1 MAVYKDE
8 KAKKNPWYFVFYTGE
23 IKNGVRERIKR
34 RGFKTKKA
42 AEAAEAETRTSL
54 NKGDYFEPSKTLF
67 KDYIAEW
74 LKNRRNLSPE
84 TVELYENNLR
94 LYINPSLGHIPLSK
108 LNAQHIE
115 DFLTTMEE
123 KGLGEWSIK
132 RAFSILNA
140 ALNSAVTKDLILK
153 NPANKV
159 EKPKVTR
166 KSMQVWEPVFTFDF
180 LAKTKGK
187 SRYWIAIYLAIMTG
201 MRQGEI
207 LGLRWS
213 DIDFENKSLHIQQT
227 VTKRRRIKDG
237 AKTPSSIRSVALST
251 DTIEKL
257 KEHRSIILQ
266 ERLFYGEE
274 YQNNDLVVCTATGG
288 PATARNIYR
297 AWERFLEKHKAPH
310 ITFHDLRHTHVAMM
324 IKQGVHMKVISER
337 LGHSSISVT
346 MDIYGHLLPNMQ
358 SDAAE
363 QMDKLNPKLT
373 TTKG

>member
-1 MAVYKDE
+1 MSVHKNKD
-8 KAKKNPWYFVFYTGE
+8 AKKNKWYYVFYTGE
-23 IKNGVRERIKR
+23 KVNGVRVRAKAG
-34 RGFKTKKA
+34 GFKTQKEA
-42 AEAAEAETRTSL
+42 IAAEAERRDAL
-54 NKGDYFEPSKTLF
+54 NKGTYFEPAKTLF
-67 KDYIAEW
+67 KDYIADW
-74 LKNRRNLSPE
+74 LKNRRSISQE

-94 LYINPSLGHIPLSK
+94 LYINPVLGDIPLSK
-108 LNAQHIE
+108 LNAQHVE
-115 DFLTTMEE
+115 DFLTSMDD

-153 NPANKV
+153 NPASKV

-166 KSMQVWEPVFTFDF
+166 KSMAVWEPDFTFEF
-180 LAKTKGK
+180 LEKTKGE

-213 DIDFENKSLHIQQT
+213 DIDFDNKTLHIQQT

-251 DTIEKL
+251 DTVDKL
-257 KEHRSIILQ
+257 KEHRKHIL
-266 ERLFYGEE
+266 EDRLIAGQSYL
-274 YQNNDLVVCTATGG
+274 NHDLVVCTAVGG
-288 PATARNIYR
+288 PATTRSVYR
-297 AWERFLEKHKAPH
+297 AWERFLKKYEAPH

-363 QMDKLNPKLT
+363 LMDKLNTRLDGTNK
-373 TTKG
+373 

>member
-1 MAVYKDE
+1 MTVHKNE
-8 KAKKNPWYFVFYTGE
+8 KAKKNKWYYVFYTGE
-23 IKNGVRERIKR
+23 IINGVRIRAKAG
-34 RGFKTKKA
+34 GFKTQKEA
-42 AEAAEAETRTSL
+42 VAAEAERRNSL
-54 NKGDYFEPSKTLF
+54 NKGTYFEPTKTLF
-67 KDYIAEW
+67 KDYIADW
-74 LKNRRNLSPE
+74 LKNRRSISEE

-94 LYINPSLGHIPLSK
+94 LYINPVLGHIPLSK
-108 LNAQHIE
+108 INAQHVE
-115 DFLTTMEE
+115 DFLTSMEE

-153 NPANKV
+153 NPASKV

-166 KSMQVWEPVFTFDF
+166 KSMAVWEPDFTFEF
-180 LAKTKGK
+180 LEKTKGK
-187 SRYWIAIYLAIMTG
+187 SRYWISIYLAIMTG

-237 AKTPSSIRSVALST
+237 AKTASSIRSVALST
-251 DTIEKL
+251 DTVEKL
-257 KEHRSIILQ
+257 KEHRKMILQ
-266 ERLFYGEE
+266 DRLFVGQD
-274 YQNNDLVVCTATGG
+274 YQNYDLVVCTATGG
-288 PATARNIYR
+288 PATTRSVYR
-297 AWERFLEKHKAPH
+297 AWERFLVKYEAPH

-363 QMDKLNPKLT
+363 LMDKLNTRLDGTNK
-373 TTKG
+373 